1 MLRTRRVVESGCE
14 EWAKTFIKDQAP
26 EYYDG
31 ADDAWACD
39 DDGGSLGAR
48 SVAFSLVLRLASS
61 DLGQRVVW
69 RRTLFP
75 SPPMSFFHTST
86 SHCLL
91 HHSYRHVALEKH
103 DIRRQRP
110 SEATVMQVRFY
121 SLLAASPAYPLLPP
135 AFHQSARSMEAGR
148 CLS

>member
-61 DLGQRVVW
+61 GLGQRLRGW
-69 RRTLFP
+69 CGGELSSLHLPCPSSTRQLRTVFYTIRIAMWH
-75 SPPMSFFHTST
+75 SKST
-86 SHCLL
+86 
-91 HHSYRHVALEKH
+91 
-103 DIRRQRP
+103 I
-110 SEATVMQVRFY
+110 
-121 SLLAASPAYPLLPP
+121 
-135 AFHQSARSMEAGR
+135 
-148 CLS
+148 